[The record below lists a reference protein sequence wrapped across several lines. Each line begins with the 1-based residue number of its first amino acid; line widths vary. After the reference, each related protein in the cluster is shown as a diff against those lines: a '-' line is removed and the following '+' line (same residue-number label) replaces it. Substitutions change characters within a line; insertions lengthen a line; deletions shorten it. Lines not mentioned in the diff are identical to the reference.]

1 MHEWEVTI
9 RFCETDLLG
18 HVNNSNYFIYME
30 DARVQFFSDCDLVGE
45 RWNFVLASAT
55 CDFLK
60 QVHFGQTLLLRSRIV
75 KIGSSSFH
83 LEQEMVDKDTEE
95 TAAKGLSIV
104 VQYDFDNGKSL
115 PLSEAQRSN
124 LEKYRYVMSE

>member
-1 MHEWEVTI
+1 
-9 RFCETDLLG
+9 
-18 HVNNSNYFIYME
+18 
-30 DARVQFFSDCDLVGE
+30 
-45 RWNFVLASAT
+45 
-55 CDFLK
+55 
-60 QVHFGQTLLLRSRIV
+60 
-75 KIGSSSFH
+75 
-83 LEQEMVDKDTEE
+83 MVDKDTEE

>member
-60 QVHFGQTLLLRSRIV
+60 QVYFGQTLLLRSRIV